1 MGGKTIENN
10 GVEKKE
16 EGKYDK
22 LLALFENSLQN
33 SRDYRI
39 GILQDIGYIAVS
51 GTYYPDAETGHEAA
65 VHLNV
70 EKVMRTP
77 KELASELLENWRWQW
92 YYQHPQVELRDEY
105 DNVRELDSDMP
116 KRYREEFFSDLRQ
129 YQKRI
134 GDILGEDISDL

>member
-1 MGGKTIENN
+1 MRIMEWN
-10 GVEKKE
+10 KKE
-16 EGKYDK
+16 EEKYDK

-116 KRYREEFFSDLRQ
+116 ERYREEFFSDLRQ
-129 YQKRI
+129 YQRSI